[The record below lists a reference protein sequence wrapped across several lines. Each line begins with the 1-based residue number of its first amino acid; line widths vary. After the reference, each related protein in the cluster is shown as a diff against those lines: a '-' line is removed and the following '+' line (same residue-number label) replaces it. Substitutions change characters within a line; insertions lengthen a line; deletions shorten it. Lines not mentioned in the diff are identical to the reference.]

1 MPASKICAPHLPV
14 DEVYKGRGKFR
25 NHTRSPKVP
34 IQHAFD
40 DISLYGSSLPRDR
53 EFVNHV

>member
-1 MPASKICAPHLPV
+1 MPASKICSHHLPA

-25 NHTRSPKVP
+25 NHTRCPKVP
-34 IQHAFD
+34 IKHAFD
-40 DISLYGSSLPRDR
+40 NISLDGSSLPRDR